1 MSEKIYF
8 SKSGKN
14 SLKKQ
19 LINLS
24 TRLHH
29 TVAPKHAK
37 NTAKRLFLTPA
48 RTRNV
53 NEAPEGLAMHDLK
66 TEEGVLKLYSLGSGP
81 VWLLTHGWSGSSSQ
95 FYPLMEHIAANGY
108 TAVAYDQPGHG
119 DSGGAYGH
127 IPVFVR
133 CLEAVLDHLDDVAG
147 VVAHSMGTAATLECR
162 HAKIAECPLLL
173 IAPVLDYL
181 DNLFGSVARSGYSMK
196 LFQEVVEDVAE
207 QYHYPIHIIDPYQHL
222 MNRKSPTYIV
232 HDEKDRFTKYSVS
245 EKAAK
250 ESENV
255 TLLTTHGQGHGRVMK
270 CPEVMKAFT
279 RLM

>member
-14 SLKKQ
+14 GFKKQ
-19 LINLS
+19 LINIS

-29 TVAPKHAK
+29 TVAPGHAK
-37 NTAKRLFLTPA
+37 RTAKKLFLTPV
-48 RTRNV
+48 RTSNV
-53 NEAPEGLAMHDLK
+53 NAEPNGLEKSDLQTNEG
-66 TEEGVLKLYSLGSGP
+66 TLKLYTLGEGP
-81 VWLLTHGWSGSSSQ
+81 VWLLTHGWSGSASQ

-119 DSGGAYGH
+119 KSGGAYGH

-133 CLEAVLDHLDDVAG
+133 CLESVLDHLDEVAG

-162 HAKIAECPLLL
+162 HAKIADCPLLL

-181 DNLFGSVARSGYSMK
+181 DNLFSSVARSGYSMK
-196 LFQEVVEDVAE
+196 LFQEVVEDVAQ

-222 MNRKSPTYIV
+222 MSRRAKTYIV

-245 EKAAK
+245 EKAAD
-250 ESENV
+250 EGEMV
-255 TLLTTHGQGHGRVMK
+255 TLLTTHGQGHGRIMK
-270 CPEVMKAFT
+270 SPEVMNAFT
-279 RLM
+279 HLI